1 MTYTVTENGRR
12 LAVAQ
17 PVVTLGADDSIT
29 FVANF
34 KPEKGHTYTVTTVAN
49 EVNGHSETRSVL
61 VKAS

>member
-1 MTYTVTENGRR
+1 M
-12 LAVAQ
+12 AVAQ

-34 KPEKGHTYTVTTVAN
+34 KPEKGHTYTVTAVAN
-49 EVNGHSETRSVL
+49 EVNGHSETRSAL

>member
-17 PVVTLGADDSIT
+17 PVVPLAADSSIT

-34 KPEKGHTYTVTTVAN
+34 KPVKGHSYTVTATAN
-49 EVNGHSETRSVL
+49 EANGHSETRSAL